1 MRFLVVI
8 RPSGT
13 GFAAHVPDLEGCV
26 ASGRSREQVE
36 RQIRAV
42 IEFHFAE
49 LRARG
54 VEPPRPLAEPA
65 LVDVLA
71 PIPSL

>member
-8 RPSGT
+8 EPTET
-13 GFAAHVPDLEGCV
+13 GFAARVPDLEGCV
-26 ASGRSREQVE
+26 AAGRTREQVE

-54 VEPPRPLAEPA
+54 VEPPRPRAVSA
-65 LVDVLA
+65 VVDVLA
-71 PIPSL
+71 PVPSG

>member
-1 MRFLVVI
+1 MRFLVI
-8 RPSGT
+8 IEPTGT
-13 GFAAHVPDLEGCV
+13 GFAARVPDLDGCV
-26 ASGRSREQVE
+26 ASGRTREQVE

-54 VEPPRPLAEPA
+54 IEPPRPSAVPA

-71 PIPSL
+71 PAPSA

>member
-1 MRFLVVI
+1 MRFLVI
-8 RPSGT
+8 IEPTGT
-13 GFAAHVPDLEGCV
+13 GFTARVPDLEGCV
-26 ASGRSREQVE
+26 ASGRTREQVE

-54 VEPPRPLAEPA
+54 AEPPRPSA
-65 LVDVLA
+65 LPVVVEVLA
-71 PIPSL
+71 PVASG

>member
-8 RPSGT
+8 EPTDT
-13 GFAAHVPDLEGCV
+13 GFTARVPDLDGCV
-26 ASGRSREQVE
+26 ASGRTREQVE

-42 IEFHFAE
+42 IEFQFAE

-54 VEPPRPLAEPA
+54 LEPPRPRAIA
-65 LVDVLA
+65 ARVDVLA
-71 PIPSL
+71 PVSSG